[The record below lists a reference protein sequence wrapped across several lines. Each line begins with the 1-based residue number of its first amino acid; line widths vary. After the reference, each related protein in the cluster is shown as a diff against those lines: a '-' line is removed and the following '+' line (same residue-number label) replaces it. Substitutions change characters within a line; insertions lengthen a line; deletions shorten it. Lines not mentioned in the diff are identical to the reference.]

1 MPEKQN
7 IEWKQ
12 SWRDEYLK
20 WICGFANAKGGQL
33 FIGKDDNGKIVGID
47 NYKRL
52 LDDLPNKIQ
61 SHLGILCEVNLH
73 EHKEK
78 YYIEIVVKPYDT
90 PISYQGKYHYRTG
103 STKQE
108 LKGNDLNEF
117 LLKKSGKTWGDIIE
131 PNAKYSD
138 IDENAV
144 EYFKKEAVRTGRLPA
159 IEHEKDIKQIFRNLR
174 LVENDK
180 LKRSAVLLFGKE
192 PCKFFITAYAKI
204 GKFGNSDHDLQSQ
217 EVVEG
222 NAFQLADNIIE
233 ILDKKYFVKAITYD
247 KLHRVETPPYPYEA
261 IKEALINAIIH
272 RNYFG
277 PPIQI
282 SLYDN
287 KIMIWNVGELPR
299 QLSISDL
306 KTKHSSYPKNQQLA
320 DIFFKGGLIEAWGRG
335 TVKIIDE
342 CVKFGLPEPDI
353 ELLTGGICVTIY
365 KNRLDDKYFDKL
377 ELNER
382 QKKTI
387 EYLKKNNTIT
397 NGEYQQIN
405 DCSGRTANRDL
416 GDLITKNLLKSSD
429 KKGAATFYELITTIT
444 P

>member
-7 IEWKQ
+7 IEWK
-12 SWRDEYLK
+12 SAWRDEYLK

-33 FIGKDDNGKIVGID
+33 FIGKDDNGNIVGID

-73 EHKEK
+73 DYNEK
-78 YYIEIVVKPYDT
+78 YYIEIVVNPYDT

-117 LLKKSGKTWGDIIE
+117 LLKKSGKTWGDVIE
-131 PNAKYSD
+131 EKATFAD

-144 EYFKKEAVRTGRLPA
+144 EIFKKEAVRTKRLPA

-192 PCKFFITAYAKI
+192 PCNFFITAYAKI

-217 EVVEG
+217 EVIEG
-222 NAFQLADNIIE
+222 NAFQLADKIIE
-233 ILDKKYFVKAITYD
+233 ILDKKYFVKAISYD
-247 KLHRVETPPYPYEA
+247 KLHRVETPPYPYSA
-261 IKEALINAIIH
+261 IREALINAIIH
-272 RNYFG
+272 RSYFG

-299 QLSISDL
+299 QLSINDL
-306 KTKHSSYPKNQQLA
+306 KIKHASYPKNQILA

-335 TVKIIDE
+335 TLKIIDE
-342 CVKFGLPEPDI
+342 CIKFGLPEPDI
-353 ELLTGGICVTIY
+353 EILTGGICVTIY
-365 KNRLDDKYFDKL
+365 KNFYSPEVLKKY
-377 ELNER
+377 ELNTR
-382 QKKTI
+382 QYKS
-387 EYLKKNNTIT
+387 LLLWKKNEIT
-397 NGEYQQIN
+397 TGLYKDYHKIT
-405 DCSGRTANRDL
+405 DRTAHRDL
-416 GDLITKNLLKSSD
+416 TQLVELDLLIKTGD
-429 KKGAATFYELITTIT
+429 KKGSKYLFKN
-444 P
+444 